1 MCSISQRT
9 EGANTMLYTLEGL
22 QNQQL
27 IEIHDGAV
35 VTWPAG
41 ASKPKTKQLSK
52 SVTTGAGAL
61 GGAFWGFLFGLLFFI
76 PIFGLAVGAAIGA
89 LMGHFSNYGID
100 QGFIDQV
107 RSKITPGTS
116 ALFLLETGWRPGL
129 WWTEFLRRSRG
140 SSSRSFRQICPKSKK
155 TSCAPT
161 SENSAASIDYLLF
174 KNCMPRVRH
183 HVLLSVAACAKNSND
198 TFERQ
203 VVWQLS
209 EMVLAQL
216 LAL

>member
-1 MCSISQRT
+1 MAT
-9 EGANTMLYTLEGL
+9 LVVFKFPTAEGANTMLYTLEGL

-76 PIFGLAVGAAIGA
+76 PIFGLAVGAAMGA
-89 LMGHFSNYGID
+89 LMGHFANYGID

-116 ALFLLETGWRPGL
+116 ALFLLETGAVVDRVSEAVKDQQFEIIQTNL
-129 WWTEFLRRSRG
+129 SKEQEDKLRADFG
-140 SSSRSFRQICPKSKK
+140 
-155 TSCAPT
+155 
-161 SENSAASIDYLLF
+161 E
-174 KNCMPRVRH
+174 
-183 HVLLSVAACAKNSND
+183 
-198 TFERQ
+198 
-203 VVWQLS
+203 
-209 EMVLAQL
+209 
-216 LAL
+216 

>member
-1 MCSISQRT
+1 MAT
-9 EGANTMLYTLEGL
+9 LVVFKFPTAEGANTMLYTLEGL

-76 PIFGLAVGAAIGA
+76 PIFGLAVGAAMGA

-116 ALFLLETGWRPGL
+116 ALFLLETGAVVDRVSEAVKDQQFEIIQTNL
-129 WWTEFLRRSRG
+129 SKEQEDKLRADFG
-140 SSSRSFRQICPKSKK
+140 
-155 TSCAPT
+155 
-161 SENSAASIDYLLF
+161 E
-174 KNCMPRVRH
+174 
-183 HVLLSVAACAKNSND
+183 
-198 TFERQ
+198 E
-203 VVWQLS
+203 
-209 EMVLAQL
+209 
-216 LAL
+216 